1 MNLDLAGH
9 LRRHKKSFTKVRGEI
24 WQVLSQS
31 EKPLSTKEIHSR
43 VTRTCGADLATIY
56 RNLGALKS
64 AGLVKEVDLRENS
77 RRWESVIP
85 GRHVHHITCETCGR
99 VEKLHHCSLGKM
111 ADTIE
116 SELGYILKD
125 HYLEY
130 FGICPN
136 CQRTLTVD
144 R

>member
-1 MNLDLAGH
+1 MERMDLADH
-9 LRRHKKSFTKVRGEI
+9 LRRHKKSFTKVRAEI
-24 WQVLSQS
+24 WRVLAQG
-31 EKPLSTKEIHSR
+31 ENPLSTKEIHR
-43 VTRTCGADLATIY
+43 CVNKTCKADLATIY
-56 RNLGALKS
+56 RNLGALKT

-99 VEKLHHCSLGKM
+99 VDKLQHCHLEQM
-111 ADTIE
+111 ADTIQ

-136 CQRTLTVD
+136 CQKKEVHR
-144 R
+144 